1 MPSLN
6 ILFLTA
12 HLPVLGLHGG
22 GVRMFHNLK
31 ALSRKH
37 RVRLI
42 SFIESENE
50 KEHISDLV
58 DMGIRVATLLRRP
71 SVSRDLLV
79 PKPRE
84 HDEYRSQELADL
96 IEETQRQQT
105 FDVIQAEFLQMG
117 QHVPRAL
124 RLLKILT
131 EHEVQFV
138 NCQAAAQA
146 ETRPLWKMKKF
157 YDWMVQLNYEIEV
170 CRRFDC
176 VVCMTEEDRLALQR
190 FVPAPQLKTIPI
202 GIDSEYFQPTPQTG
216 RGSAPP
222 RLLFVG
228 NYRHTPNREAVH
240 YFATEILPQIQ
251 KVVPDVEFHIVGA
264 NADLLDRQSL
274 AGTPQ
279 VRVVGY
285 VKDIRS
291 YYQQADVF
299 VAPIRSGNGMRV
311 KLLEAFSMGMAVVA
325 SSRANLGFC
334 TRDGEHVLLADT
346 TTGFAEQTL
355 RLLKDMTFGQQLGRN
370 ARTAIKTQYDWKMVE
385 PQFLDLVETRHA

>member
-1 MPSLN
+1 
-6 ILFLTA
+6 
-12 HLPVLGLHGG
+12 
-22 GVRMFHNLK
+22 MFHNLR

-37 RVRLI
+37 RVHLI
-42 SFIESENE
+42 SFLENENE

-58 DMGIRVATLLRRP
+58 DMGIRVVTLVRRP
-71 SVSRDLLV
+71 SVSHDLLV

-84 HDEYRSQELADL
+84 HDEYRSRELADL

-117 QHVPRAL
+117 QHVPSSL

-138 NCQAAAQA
+138 NCQTAVET
-146 ETRPLWKMKKF
+146 ETRPLWKLKKF

-190 FVPAPQLKTIPI
+190 FVPAAQLRTIPI
-202 GIDSEYFQPTPQTG
+202 GIDSEYFQSSAQTG
-216 RGSAPP
+216 RGSSPP

-240 YFATEILPQIQ
+240 YFVSEILPEVQ
-251 KVVPDVEFHIVGA
+251 KVVPDVEFEIVGA

-274 AGTPQ
+274 AASPQ

-291 YYQQADVF
+291 YYQQADAF
-299 VAPIRSGNGMRV
+299 VAPLRSGNGMRV

-346 TTGFAEQTL
+346 KAEFAKQTL
-355 RLLKDMTFGQQLGRN
+355 RLLKDPTFGQQLGRN
-370 ARTAIKTQYDWKMVE
+370 ARTAITTYYDWKVVE